1 MKNGNVDKCYKC
13 GKDLTEKELK
23 LAKIYGSN
31 MCKPCRKQY
40 SKQRYQ
46 RKVDVSEMPW
56 YDDWILKEP
65 AVFQLRDKK
74 D

>member
-1 MKNGNVDKCYKC
+1 MKKGSVNRCCKC

-23 LAKIYGSN
+23 LVKAYGSN
-31 MCKPCRKQY
+31 MCKPCRKRYGQL
-40 SKQRYQ
+40 RYQ
-46 RKVDVSEMPW
+46 RKMAVSEMPW

-65 AVFQLRDKK
+65 AAFQLRDKK